1 MPGDRWTQSLADNR
15 ALVRTPSVSPPRPG
29 SSLRLGEVDLN
40 GRVTHIIQDVISS
53 IVMPSFRS
61 LRPEDIHAK
70 DTPGDP
76 GDLVTIVDQ
85 AAERYLIA
93 ALTDVVP
100 GAAFI
105 GEEGVCQNPALL
117 DALSGSAPAWLID
130 PIDGT
135 KNFAH
140 GHPDFGVMVAL
151 VERGRTR
158 ASWMAVPAA
167 QPAGYSVVAEVDS
180 GTWVN
185 GVRAQCGREVPSTPR
200 GTIHS
205 RMMPPDS
212 ARLVIDTLAG
222 KYEPHTSTGSAA
234 TEYSAIIRGEKD
246 FVIYY
251 RLLPWDH
258 APGALAITEAGG
270 AAIHLDGASYSA
282 LSPNQVTIFAASP
295 DLAEIIRGWLTFTG
309 E

>member
-1 MPGDRWTQSLADNR
+1 M
-15 ALVRTPSVSPPRPG
+15 
-29 SSLRLGEVDLN
+29 DLIQ
-40 GRVTHIIQDVISS
+40 RVNKIIEDVISS

-61 LRPEDIHAK
+61 LRPEDVHAK

-93 ALTDVVP
+93 ALSDVVP

-140 GHPDFGVMVAL
+140 GHPNFGVMLAL

-158 ASWMAVPAA
+158 ASWMAVPAS

-185 GVRAQCGREVPSTPR
+185 GVRAQCGRNVPSTPR

-205 RMMPPDS
+205 RMMPSES
-212 ARLVIDTLAG
+212 ARHVIDAVAG
-222 KYEPHTSTGSAA
+222 KYQPQASTGSAA

-270 AAIHLDGASYSA
+270 AALHVNGQPYSP

-295 DLAEIIRGWLTFTG
+295 DLAATICRWLR
-309 E
+309 

>member
-1 MPGDRWTQSLADNR
+1 
-15 ALVRTPSVSPPRPG
+15 
-29 SSLRLGEVDLN
+29 
-40 GRVTHIIQDVISS
+40 
-53 IVMPSFRS
+53 MPSFRS

-76 GDLVTIVDQ
+76 ADLVTIIDK
-85 AAERYLIA
+85 AAERYLID
-93 ALTDVVP
+93 ALSGIVP
-100 GAAFI
+100 GASFV
-105 GEEGVCQNPALL
+105 GEEAVCENPALL
-117 DALSGSAPAWLID
+117 DALAESAPAWLID

-140 GHPDFGVMVAL
+140 GHRDFGVMLAL
-151 VERGRTR
+151 VERGQTL

-167 QPAGYSVVAEVDS
+167 QPSGYTISAERGN
-180 GTWVN
+180 GTWID
-185 GVRAQCGREVPSTPR
+185 GVRAEPRRGGASAVPR

-205 RMMPPDS
+205 RMMPAES
-212 ARLVIDTLAG
+212 ARHVLDTLAG
-222 KYEPHTSTGSAA
+222 KYEPRASTGSAA

-270 AAIHLDGASYSA
+270 AAIHLTGDPYSP
-282 LSPNQVTIFAASP
+282 LSPNQITIFAATTA
-295 DLAEIIRGWLTFTG
+295 LAERIRSWLC
-309 E
+309 

>member
-1 MPGDRWTQSLADNR
+1 
-15 ALVRTPSVSPPRPG
+15 
-29 SSLRLGEVDLN
+29 
-40 GRVTHIIQDVISS
+40 
-53 IVMPSFRS
+53 MPSFRS
-61 LRPEDIHAK
+61 LRPEDIQSK

-76 GDLVTIVDQ
+76 ADLVTVVDQ

-93 ALTDVVP
+93 ALSDVVP

-105 GEEGVCQNPALL
+105 GEEAVCENPALL
-117 DALSGSAPAWLID
+117 DALDGSAPAWLID

-140 GHPDFGVMVAL
+140 GHPDFGVMLAL

-158 ASWMAVPAA
+158 ASWMSVPAA
-167 QPAGYSVVAEVDS
+167 QPSGYTVTAERDG
-180 GTWVN
+180 GTRVN
-185 GVRAQCGREVPSTPR
+185 GVRAECARDVPSTPR

-205 RMMPPDS
+205 RMMPADT
-212 ARLVIDTLAG
+212 ARHVVNTLAG
-222 KYEPHTSTGSAA
+222 TYTPHASTGSAA
-234 TEYSAIIRGEKD
+234 TEYAAVIRGDKD

-270 AAIHLDGASYSA
+270 AAIHLNGDAYSP

-295 DLAEIIRGWLTFTG
+295 ELAEAIRRRLTLAG
-309 E
+309 D